1 MSKIKSLSVGNGD
14 MFYIRHNSD
23 NFTMIDC
30 SLSPNNRE
38 RIVKDLRRARSGKHI
53 VRFISTHPDQD
64 HIGGLAYLDDQMNI
78 PTFYCVKNSATKK
91 DETADFKRY
100 RQLRDRPRKTI
111 HMFKG
116 YEGKWLNKS
125 TKLRGQSG
133 IEILWPDAS
142 NQRFKDALTRAA
154 QGESP
159 NNISPI
165 IKYSLKQGVTAIWMG
180 DLETDFMEAIQ
191 NNIILPSTDLLFA
204 PHHGRKSGRVP
215 KLWLEQMNPKIVIVG
230 EAPSSDLDYYRG
242 YNTITQN
249 TAGDIVFECSPGV
262 VHVYVSSR
270 TYSVRF
276 LENHGLP
283 QRDGHYLGSLKV

>member
-30 SLSPNNRE
+30 SLSPINRV
-38 RIVKDLRRARSGKHI
+38 RIVEELRRARSGKTI
-53 VRFISTHPDQD
+53 ARFISTHPDQD

-78 PTFYCVKNSATKK
+78 PTFYCVKNAATKK

-100 RQLRDRPRKTI
+100 RQLRDHPTKAFYIYKGCTRKW
-111 HMFKG
+111 MN
-116 YEGKWLNKS
+116 ESDEVRKS
-125 TKLRGQSG
+125 SG
-133 IEILWPDAS
+133 ISILWPDTRD
-142 NQRFKDALTRAA
+142 QRFKDALTRAA

-165 IKYSLKQGVTAIWMG
+165 MRYSLQQGVTAIWMG

-191 NNIILPSTDLLFA
+191 NNITLPNTDLLFA

-215 KLWLEQMNPKIVIVG
+215 KRWLEQITPKIVIVG

-249 TAGDIVFECSPGV
+249 TAGDIVFECGRGV
-262 VHVYVSSR
+262 VHVYVSSP

-283 QRDGHYLGSLKV
+283 PHDGYYLGSLRV